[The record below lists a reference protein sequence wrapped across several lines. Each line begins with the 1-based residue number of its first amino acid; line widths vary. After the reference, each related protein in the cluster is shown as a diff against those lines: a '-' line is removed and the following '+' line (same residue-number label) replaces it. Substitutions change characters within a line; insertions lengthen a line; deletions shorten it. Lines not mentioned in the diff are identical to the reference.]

1 MSAGFPW
8 GRSEG
13 LRLGSMIPRLGVKLG
28 IYLTFGLGVGS
39 NSRLTRTHGIR
50 LGGVVLSCACALD
63 HGSDEVCYGH
73 PHVAILYIILC
84 ASIYPNLL
92 SPHTCGCAFFLTEGQ
107 VWIHNIPRIEHAS
120 QRQRSWRCL
129 VWLFRSP
136 VSLATDKD
144 ICPYHFTSV

>member
-13 LRLGSMIPRLGVKLG
+13 LRLGPRIPRLRVKLG

-39 NSRLTRTHGIR
+39 NSRLSRTHGIR
-50 LGGVVLSCACALD
+50 LGGVVLSCAY
-63 HGSDEVCYGH
+63 EVCYGH
-73 PHVAILYIILC
+73 PRVAILYIILC
-84 ASIYPNLL
+84 VSIYPNLL
-92 SPHTCGCAFFLTEGQ
+92 PPHTYGCAFFLTEGQ
-107 VWIHNIPRIEHAS
+107 VWIQNIPRIEHAS
-120 QRQRSWRCL
+120 QRQRLWRCL